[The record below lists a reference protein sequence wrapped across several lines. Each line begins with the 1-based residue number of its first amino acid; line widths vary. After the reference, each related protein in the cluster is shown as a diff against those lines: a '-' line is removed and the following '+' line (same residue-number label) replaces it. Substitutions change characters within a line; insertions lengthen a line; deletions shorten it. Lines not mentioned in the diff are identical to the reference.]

1 VGTLVWSLKLE
12 GSGSCDLDIN
22 WNPFGGTGTRTGLWN
37 SHFVRTKI
45 RIGTLIKKY
54 TLNIGLGSLGKLKQ
68 NIFQKLTS

>member
-45 RIGTLIKKY
+45 RIGTLIKIYIEHRFRFFRSVEAEHFSKVD
-54 TLNIGLGSLGKLKQ
+54 K
-68 NIFQKLTS
+68 